1 MRLNPMIA
9 SWLKSLTETMQQSQT
24 MLQNMQAAIEFRL
37 SRENKV
43 AMAWRLAMATLKWGQ
58 RPGEGDKAFVQA

>member
-1 MRLNPMIA
+1 MP
-9 SWLKSLTETMQQSQT
+9 ETMQQIAYDAPKHASGD
-24 MLQNMQAAIEFRL
+24 QNFECL
-37 SRENKV
+37 EKTKV

>member
-1 MRLNPMIA
+1 MP
-9 SWLKSLTETMQQSQT
+9 ETMQQI
-24 MLQNMQAAIEFRL
+24 ACDAPKYV
-37 SRENKV
+37 SRDDKFEWLEKTKI